1 MNWWDS
7 AVSPVTEKVMKKINK
22 KTFLTDKIVSL
33 KILYL
38 HNFT

>member
-22 KTFLTDKIVSL
+22 KTLLNEKTVSL